1 MALVGYGAY
10 RVGSQK
16 KTPSGAREASPLGP
30 PPAPGLGEISATCG
44 PTLLGAR
51 GDVFSAALDIRSTTR
66 PWDRE
71 ALERVAEGLRSLAGT
86 AGPGYLVRIGA
97 PPVATAREPAGGATG
112 SGAQERNPERGV
124 VDWRA
129 SLEPGTST
137 PRLDD
142 LVVALREAGAEPLV
156 DISLFARSPEEAAA
170 LVAFLNGTDDSDPEV
185 ARRRAAG
192 RDEPPRVAAFE
203 LGSRPPSSGLASS
216 PQSLREYAANL
227 QDVTSAM
234 RARSPIPIQ
243 IFAPLAD
250 WDSPPG
256 SLRYLGEVVAAAA
269 PYVDGFTVSFALG
282 PSDSP
287 LEAAGKLERTVTE
300 LRRLVAERAPA
311 GRQSLAVVV
320 SPWDMSGFASSPASW
335 RVGLLAGAASAA
347 AARSGAWA
355 ATYPGI
361 PSGGGAPGPAGY
373 LYWPT
378 GEATAPSPAFEVTRA
393 LAQGITRELLE
404 TEVTYSAAPA
414 LEGKSPTETAVL
426 ERVAA
431 ALMAQCARGEGARH
445 LVLLNLS
452 EDPVVV
458 NVKVGFKVGDTMRK
472 TVLVAPLD
480 SPAPERS
487 EAVFLARSAYSDS
500 LPPHSVTVWTFPQE
514 GVSGA

>member
-44 PTLLGAR
+44 PTLMGAR
-51 GDVFSAALDIRSTTR
+51 GNVFSAALDIRSTTR
-66 PWDRE
+66 PWDLE
-71 ALERVAEGLRSLAGT
+71 ALERVTGGLRSLAGT

-97 PPVATAREPAGGATG
+97 PPVGTSREPAGGTTG
-112 SGAQERNPERGV
+112 SGAQEPSPEASV

-129 SLEPGTST
+129 SLEPGASV

-156 DISLFARSPEEAAA
+156 DISLFARSPGEAAA
-170 LVAFLNGTDDSDPEV
+170 LVAFLNGMDDSDPEV
-185 ARRRAAG
+185 ARRKAAG
-192 RDEPPRVAAFE
+192 RDEPPRVVAFE
-203 LGSRPPSSGLASS
+203 LGSRPLSPALAPN
-216 PQSLREYAANL
+216 PQSLRTYASYL
-227 QDVTSAM
+227 QSVTSAM

-243 IFAPLAD
+243 IFAPLVDAD
-250 WDSPPG
+250 LPQG
-256 SLRYLGEVVAAAA
+256 SLRGLGEVVAAAA
-269 PYVDGFTVSFALG
+269 PYVDGFTVSFAPG
-282 PSDSP
+282 PADSP
-287 LEAAGKLERTVTE
+287 LQAARKLERAVAE
-300 LRRLVAERAPA
+300 VRRLVAERALA
-311 GRQSLAVVV
+311 GRQDLAVVV
-320 SPWDMSGFASSPASW
+320 SPWSMSGFASSPTSW

-347 AARSGAWA
+347 SARSGAWA

-361 PSGGGAPGPAGY
+361 PSGGDAAGPAGY

-378 GEATAPSPAFEVTRA
+378 GEATAPSPVFEVTRA
-393 LAQGITRELLE
+393 LAQGISRELLE

-414 LEGKSPTETAVL
+414 PEGKGPTAIAVL
-426 ERVAA
+426 ERLAS
-431 ALMAQCARGEGARH
+431 ALMVQCARAEGARH
-445 LVLLNLS
+445 LVVLNLS

-480 SPAPERS
+480 SPTLERS

-500 LPPHSVTVWTFPQE
+500 LPPHSVTVWTFPQKAAAT
-514 GVSGA
+514 G